1 MSKVSPNYVLLS
13 ELNRRFRSGNIIV
26 ENTLFVVDKG
36 SIEDYYELSDGTIE
50 EKVEESRILAD
61 LSNRSKIVVDDINY
75 YSADVILDEGELIT
89 ASESYSR
96 LSEEEQDDFD
106 SFAEHYMGL

>member
-1 MSKVSPNYVLLS
+1 MSKVSKKYVLLS
-13 ELNRRFRSGNIIV
+13 ELDKKFRSGNIIV

-36 SIEDYYELSDGTIE
+36 AIEDSYELSDGTIE

-61 LSNRSKIVVDDINY
+61 LSNRSKIVVDDIDY

-89 ASESYSR
+89 AFESYSR
-96 LSEEEQDDFD
+96 LSEEEQDDLD
-106 SFAEHYMGL
+106 SFEEYYMGL